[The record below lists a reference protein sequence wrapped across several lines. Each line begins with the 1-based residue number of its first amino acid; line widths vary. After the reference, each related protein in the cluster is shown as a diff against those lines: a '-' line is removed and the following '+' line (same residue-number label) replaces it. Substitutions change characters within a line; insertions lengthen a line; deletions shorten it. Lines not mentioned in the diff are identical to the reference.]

1 MIFCLLRHFAAN
13 TSHFQLKVLWGLGT
27 QTLVPKNIFQV
38 LLLRTNT
45 GQGQRVHVLS
55 IWRNKFWNFSHLA
68 KTWWH
73 LPEFKVCTSLPK
85 KVSICHCTHCVCI
98 LIIFVSVLQSQNDKI
113 TKWKCYSSVL
123 FLIVHCSALR
133 NKTNSDKNT
142 LHIQILL
149 FPMLNL
155 FFTYNPPL
163 HYCTT

>member
-1 MIFCLLRHFAAN
+1 MIFCLLRHFAAK

-85 KVSICHCTHCVCI
+85 KVCI
-98 LIIFVSVLQSQNDKI
+98 YIYVTVHMCLHFNLKKYNYCKFLMTIMKTELTFLFLCFKI
-113 TKWKCYSSVL
+113 KMTKWQNEN
-123 FLIVHCSALR
+123 A
-133 NKTNSDKNT
+133 
-142 LHIQILL
+142 ILL
-149 FPMLNL
+149 C
-155 FFTYNPPL
+155 FF
-163 HYCTT
+163 